1 MRQADVTL
9 CQADELDARGL
20 AFLAGQNPGGA
31 LAQPQLHRLRALARA
46 SRAFVALVDDPAK
59 V

>member
-1 MRQADVTL
+1 MTL

-31 LAQPQLHRLRALARA
+31 LAQQPQLHRLRALARA
-46 SRAFVALVDDPAK
+46 SRAFVALADDPAK

>member
-20 AFLAGQNPGGA
+20 AFLMGQKP
-31 LAQPQLHRLRALARA
+31 LIP
-46 SRAFVALVDDPAK
+46 
-59 V
+59 